1 MSAPS
6 DTIVPEL
13 GPLLGRLAHPEPRG
27 PAALPLDDIRL
38 DLLAAL
44 YARAGL
50 ARREFA
56 DRKPD
61 LARHQLSREAWLA
74 VWQDAALRAGDRVLA
89 HVDQEFAMAAVES
102 RVPPKVLARFLPGDE
117 DRRVTRNRVLS
128 AGIPLEQIPPPE
140 LAAQWE
146 DGLLRAA
153 MALDASWTRL
163 ERVVLEELVAHAG
176 SVERVRRWRRP
187 RGVLW
192 AGVTST
198 VVLALLLGLSL
209 GGYLPAPGPLRTLQ
223 DWFWSLPW
231 P

>member
-38 DLLAAL
+38 DLLSAL

-74 VWQDAALRAGDRVLA
+74 VWQDAALRAADRVQA
-89 HVDQEFAMAAVES
+89 RVDQDVAVAAVES
-102 RVPPKVLARFLPGDE
+102 RVPPRVLARFVPGDE
-117 DRRVTRNRVLS
+117 DRRVTRNRILS
-128 AGIPLEQIPPPE
+128 AGIPLEQVPPPE

-153 MALDASWTRL
+153 MALDASWVRL
-163 ERVVLEELVAHAG
+163 EQVVLEELVAHAG
-176 SVERVRRWRRP
+176 PVDRVHRWRRP
-187 RGVLW
+187 RGILW
-192 AGVTST
+192 AGITCT
-198 VVLALLLGLSL
+198 LVLALLLGLSL
-209 GGYLPAPGPLRTLQ
+209 GGYLPAPGPIGVLQ

>member
-6 DTIVPEL
+6 DPNVPEL

-27 PAALPLDDIRL
+27 PAALPLDDLRL
-38 DLLAAL
+38 DLVSAL

-74 VWQDAALRAGDRVLA
+74 VWQDAALRAADRVLA
-89 HVDQEFAMAAVES
+89 RLDQDIAVAAVES
-102 RVPPKVLARFLPGDE
+102 RVPPRVLARFVPGDE
-117 DRRVTRNRVLS
+117 DRRVTRNRILS
-128 AGIPLEQIPPPE
+128 AGIPLEQVPPPE
-140 LAAQWE
+140 LATQWE

-153 MALDASWTRL
+153 MALDASWVRL
-163 ERVVLEELVAHAG
+163 EQVVLEELVAHAG

-187 RGVLW
+187 RSVLW
-192 AGVTST
+192 VGMTCIIALG
-198 VVLALLLGLSL
+198 LLLGLSL
-209 GGYLPAPGPLRTLQ
+209 GGYLPAPGPLGVLQ
-223 DWFWSLPW
+223 NWFWSLPW

>member
-27 PAALPLDDIRL
+27 PAALPLDDLRL
-38 DLLAAL
+38 DLLSAL

-74 VWQDAALRAGDRVLA
+74 VWQDAALRAADRVLA
-89 HVDQEFAMAAVES
+89 RVDQEFTVAAVES
-102 RVPPKVLARFLPGDE
+102 RVPPRILARFVPGDE
-117 DRRVTRNRVLS
+117 DRRVTRNRILS
-128 AGIPLEQIPPPE
+128 AGIPLEEVPPPE

-153 MALDASWTRL
+153 MALDASWARL
-163 ERVVLEELVAHAG
+163 EQVVLEELAAHAG
-176 SVERVRRWRRP
+176 PVEQVRRWRRP
-187 RGVLW
+187 RGILW
-192 AGVTST
+192 AGLTCT
-198 VVLALLLGLSL
+198 FALALLLGLSL
-209 GGYLPAPGPLRTLQ
+209 GGYLPAPGPLGVLQ